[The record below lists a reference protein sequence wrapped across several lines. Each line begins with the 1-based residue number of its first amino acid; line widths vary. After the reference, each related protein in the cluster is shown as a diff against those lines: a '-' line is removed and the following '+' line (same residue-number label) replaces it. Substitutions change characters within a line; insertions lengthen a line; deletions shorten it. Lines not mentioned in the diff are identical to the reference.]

1 MLTRAFILIAAT
13 GLAAAQTP
21 SISTNCSAAL
31 LVVNN
36 DSGASACLSPSSL
49 AGLITGGSTVSTIDQ
64 WLGKIC
70 PAAPCSNATLA
81 TVVNTIVGGCSN
93 ELATYGIT
101 DSASDLI
108 PIVQKYYP
116 TVRQIA
122 CLKDGNTNCITET
135 LDNLQTATGQN
146 ITLSNFISVLSLDGS
161 LPSNVTCTACAQAA
175 YDILAQQQPSLA
187 SSVQST
193 FQSKCGADFTNG
205 THPTGVVESASTAS
219 AGTSSNSAAR
229 VNAMDLSNSMPIL
242 VSLGL
247 SSLFAFG
254 SAVLFV

>member
-1 MLTRAFILIAAT
+1 MLTRAFILIAAA

-21 SISTNCSAAL
+21 SISTNCSSAL
-31 LVVNN
+31 LVVSS

-49 AGLITGGSTVSTIDQ
+49 TGLITGGSTVNIIDQ
-64 WLGKIC
+64 WLDKIC

-81 TVVNTIVGGCSN
+81 TVVNTIVGGCST

-101 DSASDLI
+101 TSAAELV
-108 PIVQKYYP
+108 PMVQQYYP

-122 CLKDGNTNCITET
+122 CLKDGNTNCVTET
-135 LDNLQTATGQN
+135 LDNLQAATGQN
-146 ITLSNFISVLSLDGS
+146 ITLSNFISVLSLAGD
-161 LPSNVTCTACAQAA
+161 LPSNVTCTACTQTA
-175 YDILAQQQPSLA
+175 YDIIAQQQPALVST
-187 SSVQST
+187 VQPAL
-193 FQSKCGADFTNG
+193 QSKCGTDFTNG
-205 THPTGVVESASTAS
+205 TRPSGIVESASTAS
-219 AGTSSNSAAR
+219 PGTTSNSAAR
-229 VNAMDLSNSMPIL
+229 VNPMDLSSSMPIL

>member
-1 MLTRAFILIAAT
+1 MLTRAFFLFAAA

-21 SISTNCSAAL
+21 SLSTNCSAAL
-31 LVVNN
+31 LVVSN
-36 DSGASACLSPSSL
+36 DSGASACLSFSSL
-49 AGLITGGSTVSTIDQ
+49 TGLITGGSTVSTIDQ
-64 WLGKIC
+64 WLDKIC
-70 PAAPCSNATLA
+70 PAAPCSNATLS
-81 TVVNTIVGGCSN
+81 TVVNTLVGGCSS

-101 DSASDLI
+101 ASASELV
-108 PIVQKYYP
+108 PIVQQYYP

-135 LDNLQTATGQN
+135 LDNIQTETGQN
-146 ITLSNFISVLSLDGS
+146 ITLSNFISVLSLAGNF
-161 LPSNVTCTACAQAA
+161 PSNVTCTACTQAA

-187 SSVQST
+187 SSAQSAL
-193 FQSKCGADFTNG
+193 QSECGADFTNG
-205 THPTGVVESASTAS
+205 TRPTGIVESASTAS

-229 VNAMDLSNSMPIL
+229 MELSSSMHIL